1 MLTVM
6 VVVVLQYPWILFTGW
21 GLRELEA
28 TARVRGARKA
38 NRRALPTANK
48 REGISL

>member
-6 VVVVLQYPWILFTGW
+6 VVVALRYPRILFTGW
-21 GLRELEA
+21 GLRGLEA

-38 NRRALPTANK
+38 DRRALPTAGK
-48 REGISL
+48 REEISL